1 MRYIGVTPA
10 LLVRSHHVGKTAGSK
25 LNGRDIAG
33 GEETGAG
40 SVSVEQWIDA
50 MTRLVAE
57 QAQQKA
63 HLQLDG
69 VKPEH

>member
-25 LNGRDIAG
+25 PNGRDVAGVGDVGAG
-33 GEETGAG
+33 G
-40 SVSVEQWIDA
+40 VSVEQWFDA

-69 VKPEH
+69 MKLEH